1 MFKVALKKS
10 KKQKK
15 HILYEMFNP
24 RGNGKGISKEE
35 AAKPKTVGRFFRYF
49 STNFNMM
56 FALNIF
62 MFLGNFPILFGL
74 YALTG
79 NMNIHTTA
87 PSSSLFGPLFGAV
100 TVGGGIKDPVTAALM
115 GVHGVQSEVSMV
127 TPITKV
133 FFALTL
139 LVIFTFGIV
148 NACVSY
154 VMRNIVKGESTTLI
168 SDIKYCVKRN
178 RKQAMLLGI
187 IDILMIALIAYDSLF
202 FLIGASGVVSS
213 FLFGVMLIVAM
224 LYIMMRS
231 YMYVLLVTFDLSII
245 KILKNSFIF
254 ALLGFKRNIV
264 AFLGG
269 LAVWVLDYAIM
280 TVIFPVALVLPVI
293 FLVAL
298 TTFMGI
304 YAAYPK
310 IKEIMIDPY
319 YVSDDVGAKERSEDG
334 DDEEE
339 LPEPIFKDRG

>member
-1 MFKVALKKS
+1 MALKQS
-10 KKQKK
+10 NKKKK
-15 HILYEMFNP
+15 HLLYEMFNP
-24 RGNGKGISKEE
+24 RGNGKGITKEE
-35 AAKPKTVGRFFRYF
+35 AAKPKTIGRFFRYF
-49 STNFNMM
+49 SSNFNMM

-74 YALTG
+74 YAMTG
-79 NMNIHTTA
+79 NMNIHTTSPA
-87 PSSSLFGPLFGAV
+87 SSLFAPIHGAI
-100 TVGGGIKDPVTAALM
+100 TAGGMKDPVTAALM
-115 GVHGVQSEVSMV
+115 GVHGVQVEVSMI

-148 NACVSY
+148 NACIAY
-154 VMRNIVKGESTTLI
+154 VMRNIVKGDSTTLI
-168 SDIKYCVKRN
+168 SDIKYCIKRN
-178 RKQAMLLGI
+178 WKQALLLGI
-187 IDILMIALIAYDSLF
+187 IDVIMIAVIAYDLVFF
-202 FLIGASGVVSS
+202 FLGSSGAVTG
-213 FLFGVMLIVAM
+213 FLFGAMLIVAM
-224 LYIMMRS
+224 LYIMMRN
-231 YMYVLLVTFDLSII
+231 YMYVILVTFDLPIR

-269 LAVWVLDYAIM
+269 ALVWIIDYMIM
-280 TVIFPVALVLPVI
+280 TMVFPVGLVLPVI
-293 FLVAL
+293 FLVSL

-310 IKEIMIDPY
+310 IKEVMIDPY

-334 DDEEE
+334 DDEEDE

>member
-1 MFKVALKKS
+1 MALNNTNKP
-10 KKQKK
+10 KK
-15 HILYEMFNP
+15 HLLYEMFNP

-35 AAKPKTVGRFFRYF
+35 AAKPKTIGRFFRYY

-79 NMNIHTTA
+79 NMNIDTTA
-87 PSSSLFGPLFGAV
+87 PASSLFGPIYGAV
-100 TVGGGIKDPVTAALM
+100 TAGGGNDPVSAALM
-115 GVHGVQSEVSMV
+115 GVHGVQAEVSMM
-127 TPITKV
+127 TTATKV

-148 NACVSY
+148 NACIAY
-154 VMRNIVKGESTTLI
+154 VMRNIVKGDSTTLI
-168 SDIKYCVKRN
+168 SDIKYCIKRN
-178 RKQAMLLGI
+178 WKQALLLGI
-187 IDILMIALIAYDSLF
+187 IDLIMIAVIVYDVLF
-202 FLIGASGVVSS
+202 FFLGASGGVAS
-213 FLFGVMLIVAM
+213 FLFGAMIVVAM
-224 LYIMMRS
+224 LYIMMRN
-231 YMYVLLVTFDLSII
+231 YMYVLLVTFDLPIR

-264 AFLGG
+264 AFIGG
-269 LAVWVLDYAIM
+269 ALVWVLDYMLM
-280 TVIFPVALVLPVI
+280 TVIFPVGLVLPVI
-293 FLVAL
+293 FLVSL

-319 YVSDDVGAKERSEDG
+319 YVSDDVGAKERTNDGEDE
-334 DDEEE
+334 EEE